1 MKVTL
6 LLGSKS
12 DMDTAEKI
20 AAVLKEFAVPSETVI
35 ASAHKVPE
43 KVAEIIKQLNDDP
56 EPRVIITVAGMS
68 NGLGGVAAASSV
80 HPVLNCPPFKSL
92 EEYMVDLNSS
102 LRMPSDVP
110 LMTVLTPKNAALAAI
125 RIFAESHAGLREKL
139 LKRIEKVKGEY

>member
-110 LMTVLTPKNAALAAI
+110 LMTVLNPKNAALAAI